1 MRPGGDDVERF
12 FDRAAAEF
20 LVPAIEIRTV
30 WQKVVNSEAP
40 FESLA
45 KRFKVS
51 PLVIGRRAMDLGLI
65 EGDDFFIFYH
75 YLTQT
80 ER

>member
-1 MRPGGDDVERF
+1 
-12 FDRAAAEF
+12 
-20 LVPAIEIRTV
+20 
-30 WQKVVNSEAP
+30 VVNSEAP